1 MAQRQSLN
9 PISERTQGMRIT
21 KPVCFQPRF
30 PSRGCQF
37 CGHWF
42 TTGPQFGTQLAHGC
56 RGHQVLSGFKKRVLD
71 PRLTVAARHAIWI
84 GDEKPICGKDRTIS
98 LGERIGDC
106 ALTVKGIRKAR
117 FWGTPSGARVARI
130 HQHPPPG
137 PLGWPHNSR
146 RQVSSGAK
154 SYSQ

>member
-1 MAQRQSLN
+1 LN

-21 KPVCFQPRF
+21 KPVCFQPRG
-30 PSRGCQF
+30 SHRAAASSAG
-37 CGHWF
+37 
-42 TTGPQFGTQLAHGC
+42 TGSPPARSLAHDWHTGAEDI
-56 RGHQVLSGFKKRVLD
+56 RLSGFKKRVLD

-117 FWGTPSGARVARI
+117 FWGAPSGARVARI
-130 HQHPPPG
+130 HQHPAPG

-146 RQVSSGAK
+146 RQVRAVLRVIRSEV
-154 SYSQ
+154 Q